1 MDLARFVSIVLRS
14 IRLIVVMTVMAAVA
28 AFIISQNLPK
38 KYQSEARVLVGSVT
52 DPNIDLLN
60 AYEQLAQTYA
70 ELATTTPT
78 LTRVSD
84 QLGLNEDPTRLAL
97 AIDVRA
103 PAGESIVQIVATGAS
118 PAQAAAI
125 ANAVAQQLTDLGRTA
140 TSGVSIASVVQPAL
154 PDPNPSSPLILLNTL
169 IVSVL
174 GFALGVGIAFLLAI
188 RRDGT
193 TPLTGSPAQSV
204 QDGSDSYQVVV
215 VKRNAP
221 NGP

>member
-1 MDLARFVSIVLRS
+1 MDLARFVSIVWRS
-14 IRLIVVMTVMAAVA
+14 IRLIIVMTVMAAVA
-28 AFIISQNLPK
+28 AFIISQYLPK

-52 DPNIDLLN
+52 NPNIDLLN

-78 LTRVSD
+78 LSLVSD

-103 PAGESIVQIVATGAS
+103 PAGESIVEIVATGSS
-118 PAQAAAI
+118 PSQAAAI
-125 ANAVAQQLTDLGRTA
+125 ANAVAQQLTDLGRTP

-169 IVSVL
+169 IVAVL
-174 GFALGVGIAFLLAI
+174 GFALGVGIALLLAV

-193 TPLTGSPAQSV
+193 APAAGSLAQPV
-204 QDGSDSYQVVV
+204 EDGSDSYQVVV

-221 NGP
+221 HGP